1 MNTIKQ
7 YTFKPDYSVHPGEI
21 LGETLKARS
30 ISQSELASRCG
41 ISEKHVSQI
50 INGKAS
56 VTSETALLFERSLGI
71 RASLW
76 MNLESSHRLHIA
88 RRAEE
93 ARFASFYDWAKDFP
107 LPSLTQRSWIPS
119 TNSKEEKVRGLLE
132 FFGVSSPGA
141 WEAQYKR
148 LIVAYRKSSAFTTSF
163 KAIASWLQ
171 IGGLKAVDIETHRF
185 TKTNF
190 RRSLHK
196 IRQLT
201 SLDPSEF
208 EPRMKQLC
216 REAGV
221 ALVFVPELPGTHV
234 SGATKWLSSDKALII
249 QSLRHRTDDHFWF
262 TFFHEAAH
270 ILLHAKH
277 ATFIEEE
284 SKDVSDE
291 EAKADAFAANHLIP
305 RARYNKFI
313 RIQPISKRRVLSF
326 AKELGIAPGVLVGR
340 LQHDEI
346 VPFSWFHDLKRT
358 FVFAE
363 ENEEVTPM

>member
-76 MNLESSHRLHIA
+76 TNLESSYRLHIA

-93 ARFASFYDWAKDFP
+93 ARFASYYDWAKKFP
-107 LPSLTQRSWIPS
+107 LRSLSQRGWIPQTS
-119 TNSKEEKVRGLLE
+119 NKEEKVRALLE
-132 FFGVSSPGA
+132 FFGVSSPTT
-141 WEAQYKR
+141 WEAQYKK
-148 LIVAYRKSSAFTTSF
+148 LTVAYRKSPAFTTSM
-163 KAIASWLQ
+163 KSIAPWVR
-171 IGGLKAVDIETHRF
+171 IGELKASDIETQPF
-185 TKTNF
+185 NKTRF

-216 REAGV
+216 DEAGV

-234 SGATKWLSSDKALII
+234 SGATRWLSSDKALII
-249 QSLRHRTDDHFWF
+249 QSLRYRTDDHFWF

-270 ILLHAKH
+270 ILLHGKH
-277 ATFIEEE
+277 TLFIDEEL
-284 SKDVSDE
+284 KNVSDE

-305 RARYNKFI
+305 RARYDKFVSI
-313 RIQPISKRRVLSF
+313 RPISRIRVVDF
-326 AKELGIAPGVLVGR
+326 AKELQIAPGVVVGR

-363 ENEEVTPM
+363 ENEDH

>member
-30 ISQSELASRCG
+30 ISQSELASRYG

-56 VTSETALLFERSLGI
+56 VSSETALLFERALGI

-93 ARFASFYDWAKDFP
+93 ARFTSFYDWATEFP
-107 LPSLTQRSWIPS
+107 LRSLSQRGWIPP
-119 TNSKEEKVRGLLE
+119 TNNKEEKVRALLD
-132 FFGVSSPGA
+132 FFGVSSPAA
-141 WEAQYKR
+141 WEAQYKK
-148 LIVAYRKSSAFTTSF
+148 LAVAYRKSPAFTTSM
-163 KAIASWLQ
+163 KSIASWLR
-171 IGGLKAVDIETHRF
+171 IGELKASDIATQPF
-185 TKTNF
+185 DKTRF

-216 REAGV
+216 HEAGV
-221 ALVFVPELPGTHV
+221 ALVFVPELSGAHV
-234 SGATKWLSSDKALII
+234 SGATMWLSSDKALII
-249 QSLRHRTDDHFWF
+249 QSLRYRTDDHFWF

-270 ILLHAKH
+270 ILLHRKH
-277 ATFIEEE
+277 AIFIEEE
-284 SKDVSDE
+284 SRAVSDE
-291 EAKADAFAANHLIP
+291 EAKADAFAANHLIS
-305 RARYNKFI
+305 RARYDKFVSI
-313 RIQPISKRRVLSF
+313 RPISRIRVVDF
-326 AKELGIAPGVLVGR
+326 AKELQIAPGVVVGR
-340 LQHDEI
+340 LQHDEV

-363 ENEEVTPM
+363 ENEDY